1 MMLVRPDARMLLIQ
15 ALRRAKQMKQ
25 VKRPKPL
32 DAADRAPG
40 TGTNE
45 GGPQVQT
52 DYPANAWPEDG
63 DHG

>member
-1 MMLVRPDARMLLIQ
+1 MKSGNKLPPRVNPEWLLRQ
-15 ALRRAKQMKQ
+15 ALYAAR
-25 VKRPKPL
+25 KRKPRPQ
-32 DAADRAPG
+32 DRAPG